1 MKKILYFSLL
11 LTAVLS
17 SAQTYT
23 WQWAK
28 SGGGSTGS
36 SGSGFSETRDEMIRD
51 VVIDNNNNSYY
62 LTKIYPQNPNI
73 DGTPVTSYENS
84 DLLLFSLDCQGNLR
98 WKRTIGGRGDSE
110 FAWKINVDNN
120 GGLYMMAVTY
130 NSSNSG
136 STTLPT
142 RFGDGVN
149 DVLPQI
155 TTPYSQTSTVVD
167 PGLNTAFLL
176 KYNSSDGTL
185 EWRKNIQGDVTWPT
199 RNSDIAAWCM
209 DSNHNIHAV
218 VGLLGGSH
226 LNNSVTVPS
235 SFNTT
240 TPNSFQYYLVKFN
253 YVNNSGIGDMVL
265 APNSVLLPLTGSM
278 EAGTIGGKVQFT
290 YDETLNR
297 YYIAGSTSTS
307 FQDYLSLSFN
317 NSPLSNDGYM
327 LAINGS
333 DGSLAWRKEFSTYIS
348 GSPSTAPDEKIYSL
362 IKDDSGNLYLSGR
375 YFQGGATPPP
385 TFGSYQLPFAQ
396 TGNQNFV
403 MKLNPDGNVLWC
415 KIPTATNSTATFTRS
430 TRARIALN
438 GNEIAFVKG
447 HRGEVWDNFTVDY
460 LQNDLFNSLLVRL
473 NKDTGSAI
481 GIHPILSTYGSD
493 DELTS
498 VAVDNDGNYVV
509 GGYFTTS
516 IFTDSTDNIPTVT
529 NSGNQSKSQ
538 FYAAKLA
545 KSACSNM
552 ATVET
557 PVKETDLVFYPNP
570 VEDVLQIKTKEKLDS
585 YQVITADGRLVRSG
599 DFKGTAY
606 TVQMQGISPGTYYV
620 KVKGEKFSTAG
631 KIIKK

>member
-11 LTAVLS
+11 LTAALS
-17 SAQTYT
+17 SAQTYS

-28 SGGGSTGS
+28 SGGGNSGS
-36 SGSGFSETRDEMIRD
+36 SGSGFSEISDEMIRD

-73 DGTPVTSYENS
+73 DGTTVTSYQNS

-98 WKRTIGGRGDSE
+98 WTRTIGGRGDSE
-110 FAWKINVDNN
+110 TAWNLEIDNL
-120 GGLYMMAVTY
+120 GGLYMMASTI
-130 NSSNSG
+130 NSATDSPN
-136 STTLPT
+136 LPI
-142 RFGDGVN
+142 RFGDN
-149 DVLPQI
+149 DVMPYV
-155 TTPYSQTSTVVD
+155 TTSSTSTAID
-167 PGLNTAFLL
+167 PGLNTLFLL
-176 KYNSSDGTL
+176 KYNTNDGQL
-185 EWRKNIQGDVTWPT
+185 QWRKTLQGDVSWQT
-199 RNSDIAAWCM
+199 RYGDVGLWCK
-209 DSNHNIHAV
+209 DSSNNIHAII
-218 VGLLGGSH
+218 GFLGGSH
-226 LNNSVTVPS
+226 LNGTVNVP
-235 SFNTT
+235 NTYT
-240 TPNSFQYYLVKFN
+240 NINPPNYQYYLVKFN
-253 YVNNSGIGDMVL
+253 YDNGNMTPAANPL
-265 APNSVLLPLTGSM
+265 LLPISGALTTGM
-278 EAGTIGGKVQFT
+278 AGGKVQFIF
-290 YDETLNR
+290 DENLNR
-297 YYIAGSTSTS
+297 YYIAGSTSI
-307 FQDYLSLSFN
+307 SFN
-317 NSPLSNDGYM
+317 NYFSASYSNNPLSNDGYM
-327 LAINGS
+327 LAF
-333 DGSLAWRKEFSTYIS
+333 DGVTGNELWQKEFTTYIT
-348 GSPSTAPDEKIYSL
+348 GNPAPFPDEKIYSL
-362 IKDDSGNLYLSGR
+362 LKDSTGNLYLSGR
-375 YFQGGATPPP
+375 YYQTGTTPSA
-385 TFGSYQLPFAQ
+385 TFGNYVLPYIAP
-396 TGNQNFV
+396 GENHNFV
-403 MKLNPDGNVLWC
+403 MKLNPAGDVLWT
-415 KIPTATNSTATFTRS
+415 KVPTNTNPDFYGTRS
-430 TRARIALN
+430 MRARIALN

-447 HRGEVWDNFTVDY
+447 TRSNEVWDSFSITNPP
-460 LQNDLFNSLLVRL
+460 NDLANSLLVRL
-473 NKDTGSAI
+473 NKDTGSAV

-516 IFTDSTDNIPTVT
+516 IFTDSNDNIPTIT

-552 ATVET
+552 ATTET